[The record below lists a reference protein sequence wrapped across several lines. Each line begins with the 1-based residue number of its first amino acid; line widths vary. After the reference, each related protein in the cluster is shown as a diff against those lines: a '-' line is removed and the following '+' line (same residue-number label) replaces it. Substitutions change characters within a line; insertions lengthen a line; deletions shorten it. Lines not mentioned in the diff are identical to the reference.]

1 MEFNEFSEKIAT
13 EVKKLFDANCKV
25 DATVEVNEILS
36 PNDTAYQGMSIMA
49 NGLSMSL
56 IINFNQYYSQY
67 LEGVSIDEII
77 LSVLEQ
83 FKSAFEDSKSEMI
96 RQFESVLN
104 GNGEDIYNNVLIRLI
119 DSTRNVRYL
128 NNLIY
133 KPVGPE
139 LAVTVNIVNEDIE
152 QKGITYLIPIAKK
165 LLENK
170 NLDIAVLLRSAL
182 QNTEKKLPPRLEG
195 IEDSMLCKAY
205 SSKMCPTSSDFSLAE
220 SKESMYVLTNSIKQ
234 FGASVLFYED
244 MLNTLAF
251 ILNDDYYILPS
262 SIHEVLIVPKCKAPN
277 KNQLIETVRAVKRII
292 DKSADVLND
301 NVLLYDSKLQMLLKV
316 KA

>member
-49 NGLSMSL
+49 NGLRMSL

-262 SIHEVLIVPKCKAPN
+262 SIHGVLIVPKCKAPN
-277 KNQLIETVRAVKRII
+277 KNQLIETVRAVNRII